1 MRKND
6 IVSLWLANVDD
17 ADKLKKFTDVSY
29 TEDCDYIPSIFSD
42 LFELEYYDED
52 FSDVGYVGNKDCV
65 TELLNGFSYDYAI
78 IPKFKKIVEKNNIC
92 AGDFNSVIVLYNFE
106 YCNNQTPQI
115 YDNCTF
121 QFIASIKIESG
132 LLCPI

>member
-17 ADKLKKFTDVSY
+17 VDKLKKFTDDSY
-29 TEDCDYIPSIFSD
+29 TEDGDYIPSIFSD
-42 LFELEYYDED
+42 LFKLESYDED
-52 FSDVGYVGNKDCV
+52 FSDVGYVGSKDCV

-78 IPKFKKIVEKNNIC
+78 IPKFKKVIEKNNIC
-92 AGDFNSVIVLYNFE
+92 VGDFNSVILLYNFE
-106 YCNNQTPQI
+106 YHNNQMPQVH
-115 YDNCTF
+115 DNCTF